1 MRAVP
6 AGRADASGPA
16 PAEHYDLVVVGGGVI
31 GLGAAYAG
39 ARRGLR
45 TLVVERGAVATGASI
60 RNFGHLCVTPQ
71 TGVARRHGLAAREL
85 WLRLARDAGVW
96 LRESGTLVVAR
107 AADEL
112 AVLEELAAAR
122 GRAAGDGL
130 GPGAAGRLATG
141 PRAEV
146 ELLDAAETARRIPL
160 SPGAAVGGAW
170 LPYDLQAN
178 PRQALAAITAHLASL
193 GVEFRFRTSVGAV
206 EPGLVRTS
214 RGAVAAGRIVVAANH
229 DVDQLFP
236 EVAEQHGI
244 VRCGL
249 DMLRVHAALAAPLA
263 APLLTGWSLLRYGAF
278 AETAAVGALRERL
291 HAERPDLAALD
302 LNQMYTQ
309 LPDGSLVVGDTHYRG
324 AAIEPFQPEAA
335 AEALLEEFE
344 TLFGVAPRVLERW
357 QGVYASGR
365 EEFLDLEAL
374 PGVHLAAAT
383 TGIGMTTGLGLAEHV
398 VAGFADAPAAGPAR
412 PTTTTEH
419 APRERLQQEGTR

>member
-1 MRAVP
+1 MSPLALSLVLAAAVCH
-6 AGRADASGPA
+6 AAWNILAHGTSRI
-16 PAEHYDLVVVGGGVI
+16 GVPF
-31 GLGAAYAG
+31 LWW
-39 ARRGLR
+39 
-45 TLVVERGAVATGASI
+45 GAVAAS
-60 RNFGHLCVTPQ
+60 L
-71 TGVARRHGLAAREL
+71 L
-85 WLRLARDAGVW
+85 WLP
-96 LRESGTLVVAR
+96 LVPIT
-107 AADEL
+107 
-112 AVLEELAAAR
+112 
-122 GRAAGDGL
+122 GGL
-130 GPGAAGRLATG
+130 GTAEPWAFGVGVSVSALLHCGYMLA
-141 PRAEV
+141 
-146 ELLDAAETARRIPL
+146 
-160 SPGAAVGGAW
+160 PGAAVGGAW

-178 PRQALAAITAHLASL
+178 PRQALGAITAHLAAL
-193 GVEFRFRTSVGAV
+193 GVEFRFRTSVGSI
-206 EPGLVRTS
+206 ESGLVRTS
-214 RGAVAAGRIVVAANH
+214 RGTVAAERVVVAANH

-249 DMLRVHAALAAPLA
+249 DMLRVHAPLTAPLE

-309 LPDGSLVVGDTHYRG
+309 LPDGSLIVGDTHYRG
-324 AAIEPFQPEAA
+324 AAIEPFQTEAA

-398 VAGFADAPAAGPAR
+398 VAGFADAPAGGSTR
-412 PTTTTEH
+412 TPTTTAH
-419 APRERLQQEGTR
+419 APHERHHQEGTR

>member
-1 MRAVP
+1 MDAAGVP
-6 AGRADASGPA
+6 VSAGLRTGPNAGR
-16 PAEHYDLVVVGGGVI
+16 YDLVVVGGGVI

-39 ARRGLR
+39 LRRGLR
-45 TLVVERGAVATGASI
+45 VLVVERGAEANGASV

-122 GRAAGDGL
+122 AGAGDAPELPRG
-130 GPGAAGRLATG
+130 
-141 PRAEV
+141 RAEV
-146 ELLDAAETARRIPL
+146 ELLDAAAIAARLPIPAGSAL
-160 SPGAAVGGAW
+160 GGAL
-170 LPYDLQAN
+170 LPLDLQAN
-178 PRQALAAITAHLASL
+178 PRQALAAITTHLRER
-193 GVEFRFRTSVGAV
+193 GVEFRFRTAVGAV
-206 EPGLVRTS
+206 EPGRVVTS
-214 RGAVAAGRIVVAANH
+214 RGEVAAERIVIATNH

-236 EVAEQHGI
+236 EVAEELGI

-249 DMLRVHAALAAPLA
+249 DMLRVSAELSRPLD
-263 APLLTGWSLLRYGAF
+263 APLLTGWSLLRYSGF
-278 AETAAVGALRERL
+278 AATPAVTALRERL
-291 HAERPDLAALD
+291 HGERPDLAALD

-309 LPDGSLVVGDTHYRG
+309 LPDGSLIVGDTHYRG
-324 AAIEPFQPEAA
+324 AAVTPFQPEAA

-344 TLFGVAPRVLERW
+344 TLFGAAPRVLERW
-357 QGVYASGR
+357 QGVYASAR
-365 EEFLDLEAL
+365 DEFLDLEAR

-398 VAGFADAPAAGPAR
+398 VAGFADAAPGPRVR
-412 PTTTTEH
+412 PQTQT
-419 APRERLQQEGTR
+419 PRTRHQQEGTT